1 MFIIEHRIFSVP
13 SIFFKTAALRK
24 IPLILP
30 IKQSLFHAI
39 RTYRSLGQTL
49 IFSTIHG
56 HNCLFWVYY
65 AHLVPSD
72 FFPIFTASK
81 QLAIFSFYITNILP

>member
-1 MFIIEHRIFSVP
+1 MVGNLLKYGTFCGHNYFYGEYMFIIEHRIFSVP

-65 AHLVPSD
+65 AH
-72 FFPIFTASK
+72 
-81 QLAIFSFYITNILP
+81 